1 MGGRG
6 GWYWPAGRN
15 VCTARKSVRV
25 WGVKNALWTVDNRKS
40 WRKMGGG
47 LKKIHM
53 SWRKMQKC
61 WRKEIQSY
69 AHNACYCQCF
79 RPPMMTKLNLIQA
92 ELSLQQFSSQHI
104 RRVSRATTRGAISK
118 QILINI
124 FLINIFFVIFM
135 FDAHN
140 NVLAI
145 GNGYCY

>member
-1 MGGRG
+1 
-6 GWYWPAGRN
+6 
-15 VCTARKSVRV
+15 
-25 WGVKNALWTVDNRKS
+25 
-40 WRKMGGG
+40 
-47 LKKIHM
+47 
-53 SWRKMQKC
+53 
-61 WRKEIQSY
+61 
-69 AHNACYCQCF
+69 
-79 RPPMMTKLNLIQA
+79 MMTKLNLIQA